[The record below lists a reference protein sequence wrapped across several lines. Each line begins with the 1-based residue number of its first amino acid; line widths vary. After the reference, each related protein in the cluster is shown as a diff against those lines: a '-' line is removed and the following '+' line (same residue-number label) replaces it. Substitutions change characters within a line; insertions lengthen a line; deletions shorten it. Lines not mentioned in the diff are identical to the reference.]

1 MITLF
6 AEKENQNTL
15 QALVIYT
22 KSHYHSVLW
31 FSHANLSK
39 ETSVQN
45 FYLGKSMLNWKGNK
59 YFYENF

>member
-6 AEKENQNTL
+6 AEKQNQNTL

-22 KSHYHSVLW
+22 KRHYDSVLS

-39 ETSVQN
+39 ETSVHN
-45 FYLGKSMLNWKGNK
+45 FYLGKSKLNWK
-59 YFYENF
+59 EILL